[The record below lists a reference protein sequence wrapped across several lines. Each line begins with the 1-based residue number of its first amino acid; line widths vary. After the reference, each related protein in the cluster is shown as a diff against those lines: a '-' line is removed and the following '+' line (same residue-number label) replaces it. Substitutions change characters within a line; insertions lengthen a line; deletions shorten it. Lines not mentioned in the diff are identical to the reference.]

1 MYHQSAP
8 PTHTHPSKTK
18 NRIFLIYVVV
28 ASAATTAK
36 KKNNK
41 KKSFEKRV
49 EECVQL
55 TNQNKRHIR
64 AGSGLGG

>member
-8 PTHTHPSKTK
+8 PTHTHPSKPK

-41 KKSFEKRV
+41 KKVSRRELKSVF
-49 EECVQL
+49 
-55 TNQNKRHIR
+55 
-64 AGSGLGG
+64 S